1 MFSAEFDYHK
11 ASSVAEAIQLLG
23 AHPNAKLMAGG
34 HSLIPLMKLRLA
46 RPSAVIDIGG
56 VAARRSETEA
66 PSVETLP
73 MPTRPQ
79 IGALF

>member
-46 RPSAVIDIGG
+46 LWWGQQGSIGNSI
-56 VAARRSETEA
+56 RCPTE
-66 PSVETLP
+66 
-73 MPTRPQ
+73 
-79 IGALF
+79 